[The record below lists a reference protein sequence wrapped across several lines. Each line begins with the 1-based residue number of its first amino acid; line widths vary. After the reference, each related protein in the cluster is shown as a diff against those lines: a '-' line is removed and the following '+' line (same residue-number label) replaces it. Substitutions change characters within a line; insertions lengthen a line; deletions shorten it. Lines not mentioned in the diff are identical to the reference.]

1 MSLGDER
8 EMSINTSP
16 DSETVPPKF
25 EAAVAELEGIV
36 QSMETGQ
43 LSLEESL
50 EAYRRGAMLL
60 KHCQQQLGDAEQRLQ
75 ILEGESLQPL
85 KLDAIQ

>member
-1 MSLGDER
+1 MSLRDER
-8 EMSINTSP
+8 EMSKNTSP
-16 DSETVPPKF
+16 DSEAVPPKF

-50 EAYRRGAMLL
+50 EAYRRGALLL

-75 ILEGESLQPL
+75 ILEAESLQPL